1 MSQENKQFYMLLTHR
16 VESVS
21 CKDLIIQVTVANG
34 TPNITR
40 TMLEQA
46 SRNAIA
52 SANNIHEGIEVTACS
67 LIARIDLGHM
77 TESEFMGA
85 AAVAAAEAAEA

>member
-1 MSQENKQFYMLLTHR
+1 MSQDNKQFYLLLTHR
-16 VESVS
+16 VESVA

-34 TPNITR
+34 TPNVTKK
-40 TMLEQA
+40 MLEQA

-52 SANNIHEGIEVTACS
+52 SANDIHEGIEVTGCT

-77 TESEFMGA
+77 TEAEFLGTTA
-85 AAVAAAEAAEA
+85 DVAEAAEA